1 MAGSQDDPALER
13 QVRAEDVRGAGGGG
27 GQLDRGAAS
36 SFDEVRH
43 ESSLPVHPDHRIEEV
58 EHNLNSH

>member
-1 MAGSQDDPALER
+1 MAGSQDDRALEC
-13 QVRAEDVRGAGGGG
+13 QVRDEDVRGGG

-36 SFDEVRH
+36 SFEAARH

-58 EHNLNSH
+58 EHNLNSR